1 MESVAKLK
9 KEFLEY
15 LVKSIVDHPD
25 DVKVERK
32 IDEMGV
38 LLTVK
43 LGEGDAGVV
52 IGKQGQSINAIRSV
66 INIVGRK
73 NQAKVNVKLD
83 VPEVRRGIARPESNL

>member
-1 MESVAKLK
+1 MESQDKEELETILK
-9 KEFLEY
+9 AIVNQPEKV
-15 LVKSIVDHPD
+15 LVT
-25 DVKVERK
+25 RTT
-32 IDEMGV
+32 DEMGV

-83 VPEVRRGIARPESNL
+83 VPERRREVAGTESHP

>member
-1 MESVAKLK
+1 MESQDKEVLETILK
-9 KEFLEY
+9 AIVNQPEKV
-15 LVKSIVDHPD
+15 LVT
-25 DVKVERK
+25 RTT
-32 IDEMGV
+32 DEMGV

-52 IGKQGQSINAIRSV
+52 IGKQGQSITAIRSV

-83 VPEVRRGIARPESNL
+83 VPERRREVAGTESHP

>member
-1 MESVAKLK
+1 MELQDKEVLETILKAIVSQPEKVSVTR
-9 KEFLEY
+9 
-15 LVKSIVDHPD
+15 ST
-25 DVKVERK
+25 
-32 IDEMGV
+32 DEMGV

-52 IGKQGQSINAIRSV
+52 IGKQVQSINAIRSV

>member
-1 MESVAKLK
+1 MESQDKAVLETMLK
-9 KEFLEY
+9 AIVSQPEKV
-15 LVKSIVDHPD
+15 LVT
-25 DVKVERK
+25 RAT
-32 IDEMGV
+32 DEMGV

-83 VPEVRRGIARPESNL
+83 VPERHRRVAVPESYL

>member
-1 MESVAKLK
+1 MESQDKEVLETILK
-9 KEFLEY
+9 AIVNQPEKV
-15 LVKSIVDHPD
+15 LVT
-25 DVKVERK
+25 RTT
-32 IDEMGV
+32 DEMGV

-52 IGKQGQSINAIRSV
+52 IGKQGQSITAIRSV

-83 VPEVRRGIARPESNL
+83 VPERHREVAGTESHP

>member
-1 MESVAKLK
+1 MESQDKAV
-9 KEFLEY
+9 LETI
-15 LVKSIVDHPD
+15 LQAIVSQPE
-25 DVKVERK
+25 KVSVTRAT
-32 IDEMGV
+32 DEMGV

-52 IGKQGQSINAIRSV
+52 IGKKGQSINAIRSV

-83 VPEVRRGIARPESNL
+83 VPEVRRGSLSSDSYL

>member
-1 MESVAKLK
+1 MESQDKEVLETILK
-9 KEFLEY
+9 AIVTQPEKV
-15 LVKSIVDHPD
+15 LVT
-25 DVKVERK
+25 RTT
-32 IDEMGV
+32 DEMGV

-52 IGKQGQSINAIRSV
+52 IGNQGQSINAIRSV

-83 VPEVRRGIARPESNL
+83 VPERRREVAGTESHP

>member
-1 MESVAKLK
+1 MESQDKAVLETILK
-9 KEFLEY
+9 AIVSQPEKV
-15 LVKSIVDHPD
+15 LVN
-25 DVKVERK
+25 RTT
-32 IDEMGV
+32 DEMGV

-83 VPEVRRGIARPESNL
+83 VPERRRGSERPESYL

>member
-1 MESVAKLK
+1 MESQDKAVLETILKAIVNQPEKVA
-9 KEFLEY
+9 
-15 LVKSIVDHPD
+15 VT
-25 DVKVERK
+25 RTT
-32 IDEMGV
+32 DEMGV

-52 IGKQGQSINAIRSV
+52 IGKQGQNINAIRNV

-83 VPEVRRGIARPESNL
+83 VPEVRRGIARLESHL